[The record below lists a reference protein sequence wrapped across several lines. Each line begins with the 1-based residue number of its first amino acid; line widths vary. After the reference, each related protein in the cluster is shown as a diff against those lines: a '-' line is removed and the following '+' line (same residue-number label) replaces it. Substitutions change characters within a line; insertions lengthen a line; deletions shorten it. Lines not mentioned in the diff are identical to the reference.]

1 MMPLAL
7 NVSDATE
14 PEFKRSYLGG
24 MDLDRYADLSSS
36 QIAHFGV
43 HEVRY
48 ELARE
53 KNWSTLQSAKEIYV
67 ELLKE
72 YSSRMRFTADIWSNL
87 DAFDAEPLVAPPR
100 YRWLDNVNNLR
111 ADESICAISETITSL
126 FETIDPE
133 NIEPINAA
141 LSYVNVECANPHHVI
156 SILRSL
162 FRMRDSLPQW
172 GILQNAFRR
181 ELKQRKA
188 NGTFPHEVEIVM
200 RGLADDE

>member
-7 NVSDATE
+7 NISDATE

-36 QIAHFGV
+36 QISHFGA

-72 YSSRMRFTADIWSNL
+72 YSSRMRFTAEIWSNL
-87 DAFDAEPLVAPPR
+87 VAFDAEPLVAPPS
-100 YRWLDNVNNLR
+100 YRWLDNVNDLH
-111 ADESICAISETITSL
+111 AEESIGAISETISSL
-126 FETIDPE
+126 FETMDDE
-133 NIEPINAA
+133 NIELINSA
-141 LSYVNVECANPHHVI
+141 LSRVNVKRANPHHLI
-156 SILRSL
+156 SVLRSL
-162 FRMRDSLPQW
+162 FRMRECLPQW
-172 GILQNAFRR
+172 KILQNAFRS
-181 ELKQRKA
+181 ELKQRIA
-188 NGTFPHEVEIVM
+188 NGTFSHDVEIVM